1 MVFGGKQR
9 AVEALVATYVERA
22 RECVQRFVEGMD
34 LWLTGGEA
42 TSSTL
47 SRAHEAESQ
56 ADDVR
61 RELCLL
67 LYGKA
72 LFPESRGDILGLV
85 EAVDKVPNR
94 AEAIIRRLKSEHICP
109 PVPALADGFRKL
121 VGRVHECTRVM
132 FDAVTTLFEDY
143 HAAVVL
149 SDRVDHLESQVDVM
163 EMELIERIFQS
174 DLDRFDKVMYR
185 EVVKDVGGLADR
197 AENAS
202 DRIRIIAVKRKV

>member
-34 LWLTGGEA
+34 LWLTRGEA
-42 TSSTL
+42 MSNTL

-67 LYGKA
+67 PYGKA

-94 AEAIIRRLKSEHICP
+94 AEAIIRRLKSEHICAP
-109 PVPALADGFRKL
+109 APALADASERETQCRFQKGRCGFARTAPSSRYRS
-121 VGRVHECTRVM
+121 GRLGSSVPGVKTAFGKAHSAKCVDECLARNCR
-132 FDAVTTLFEDY
+132 AR
-143 HAAVVL
+143 A
-149 SDRVDHLESQVDVM
+149 
-163 EMELIERIFQS
+163 
-174 DLDRFDKVMYR
+174 R
-185 EVVKDVGGLADR
+185 EYGDTSCGAGCDGF
-197 AENAS
+197 
-202 DRIRIIAVKRKV
+202 